1 MKIKEVSDIIHLF
14 CSLAGKLLLQRAL
27 QPQGLALLKLWHL
40 TVRNAKV
47 KIQPDLLWR
56 ISVSRNL
63 SEDTQVVS
71 LLAGGARFMPATL
84 ECEKSSS
91 HCCI

>member
-14 CSLAGKLLLQRAL
+14 CSLAGKLLQRAL

-47 KIQPDLLWR
+47 KIQPDLLCR